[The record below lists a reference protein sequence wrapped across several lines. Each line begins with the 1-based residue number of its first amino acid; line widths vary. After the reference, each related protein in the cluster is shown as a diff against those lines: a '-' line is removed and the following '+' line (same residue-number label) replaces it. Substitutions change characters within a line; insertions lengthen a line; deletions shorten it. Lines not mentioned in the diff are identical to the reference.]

1 MSNYH
6 FKPFF
11 HDFLGHLL
19 WFCRQAFPQEHG
31 LAVGKPKQVGE
42 HPILGAECVLF
53 TDIAVNQQPDFFR
66 QVQFFQP
73 AGIFVRLTDD
83 FLILPATVCDA
94 VHDAIHANAHELAQ
108 CRFFSHQITPF
119 VVLYLASEPE
129 D

>member
-42 HPILGAECVLF
+42 HPIPGAERVLLA
-53 TDIAVNQQPDFFR
+53 DITVNQQSDFFW
-66 QVQFFQP
+66 QVHLIKP
-73 AGIFVRLTDD
+73 VGIFVRFSDD
-83 FLILPATVCDA
+83 RLIFAVIAYDT
-94 VHDAIHANAHELAQ
+94 VHDSVHADVH
-108 CRFFSHQITPF
+108 
-119 VVLYLASEPE
+119 
-129 D
+129 